1 MLLLGKGGE
10 GPGTETDPRLELN
23 PAGSTSSNTKE
34 EHHGEEE
41 EGQEE
46 IEVNDMGVSLVL
58 GQRRHLRISRDYL
71 RSCKAAE
78 PMFGR
83 FRFGAEK
90 IRRRVYA

>member
-1 MLLLGKGGE
+1 MVVLGKGGE

-41 EGQEE
+41 KGQEE
-46 IEVNDMGVSLVL
+46 IEVNDMSVSLVL
-58 GQRRHLRISRDYL
+58 GQRCHLRISRDHL

-83 FRFGAEK
+83 FRFGANK
-90 IRRRVYA
+90 RPGRV

>member
-1 MLLLGKGGE
+1 LVRGAKAQ
-10 GPGTETDPRLELN
+10 GPRLTPRLELN

-41 EGQEE
+41 KGQEE
-46 IEVNDMGVSLVL
+46 IEVNDMSVSLVL
-58 GQRRHLRISRDYL
+58 GQRCHLRISRDHL

-83 FRFGAEK
+83 FRFGANK
-90 IRRRVYA
+90 RPGRV